1 MSRSDG
7 TGRPATTGTSATAG
21 MTGGSGRFLPRS
33 TVIRAGLAAGLAGL
47 FLPAFSACTPDDRPG
62 SVTVA
67 GGEPGGFYLEFA
79 TLLAA
84 SLQRHGVTDRAKAL
98 TTGGSLDNLGQLLTG
113 QATFAV
119 ALADAAAQ
127 KIGADDTSA
136 GGIRALG
143 RVYENYVHC
152 VVRKGDGI
160 TDLAGLAGRTV
171 AVGEPGSGTSLTTPR
186 LIETA
191 GLTSATV
198 GTVPTAAVGKS
209 VTVLN
214 LGLNDGVKALQ
225 EGSVDALFWSGGV
238 PTAAIAD
245 SNRHVPLGFLDL
257 SALIPAIRTRYGP
270 YYDRVLI
277 PAGSYEGIP
286 AVWTVGVA
294 NLLLCRSDLDDRV
307 VKKTVELLVGH
318 AEELIPRSSLGV
330 QFLSPESL
338 INTAGLQLHPAAA
351 AAYREFHG

>member
-1 MSRSDG
+1 
-7 TGRPATTGTSATAG
+7 
-21 MTGGSGRFLPRS
+21 MTGGSGNLPPRR
-33 TVIRAGLAAGLAGL
+33 TALKAGLAAGFAGML
-47 FLPAFSACTPDDRPG
+47 MPAFSACTPDDRPG

-84 SLQRHGVTDRAKAL
+84 SLQRHGVTERATAL
-98 TTGGSLDNLGQLLTG
+98 TTGGSLDNLGQLGTG

-127 KIGADDTSA
+127 RIEADSTSA
-136 GGIRALG
+136 SGIKALG

-152 VVRKGDGI
+152 VVRKGSGI
-160 TDLAGLAGRTV
+160 DDLAGLAGRTV

-186 LIETA
+186 LIEAA

-198 GTVPTAAVGKS
+198 GTAPTAAVGNS
-209 VTVLN
+209 VTVQN
-214 LGLNDGVKALQ
+214 LGLNDGLAALQ
-225 EGSVDALFWSGGV
+225 DGSVDALFWSGGV

-245 SNRHVPLGFLDL
+245 SNRHAPLGFLDL
-257 SALIPAIRTRYGP
+257 SALIPSIRSRYGP

-294 NLLLCRSDLDDRV
+294 NLLLCRSDLGERT

-338 INTAGLQLHPAAA
+338 INTAGLPLHPAAA
-351 AAYREFHG
+351 AAYRELHG

>member
-1 MSRSDG
+1 
-7 TGRPATTGTSATAG
+7 
-21 MTGGSGRFLPRS
+21 MTGMAIGSRGLPPR
-33 TVIRAGLAAGLAGL
+33 RAALKAGLAAGLAGL
-47 FLPAFSACTPDDRPG
+47 LLPSFSACTPDDRPG
-62 SVTVA
+62 TVTVA

-84 SLQRHGVTDRAKAL
+84 SLQRHGVAGQASAL
-98 TTGGSLDNLGQLLTG
+98 TTGGSLDNLAHLLTG

-127 KIGADDTSA
+127 KIGAGGNSA
-136 GGIRALG
+136 SGIKALG

-152 VVRKGDGI
+152 VVRQGSGI
-160 TDLAGLAGRTV
+160 SDLAGLAGRTV

-186 LIETA
+186 LIEAA
-191 GLTSATV
+191 GLDSVA
-198 GTVPTAAVGKS
+198 GAAGAAAAGGKT

-214 LGLNDGVKALQ
+214 LGLNDGLAALQ
-225 EGSVDALFWSGGV
+225 KGSVDALFWSGGV

-245 SNRHVPLGFLDL
+245 SNRQTPLGFLDL
-257 SALIPAIRTRYGP
+257 SALIPSIRARYGP

-277 PAGSYEGIP
+277 PAGSYGGIP
-286 AVWTVGVA
+286 AIWTVGVA
-294 NLLLCRSDLDDRV
+294 NLLLCRNDLDDRTV
-307 VKKTVELLVGH
+307 RKTIELLVGH

-338 INTAGLQLHPAAA
+338 INTAGLPLHPAAA
-351 AAYREFHG
+351 AAYRELHG

>member
-1 MSRSDG
+1 MTQTDR
-7 TGRPATTGTSATAG
+7 TGRPATGTAVDSQG
-21 MTGGSGRFLPRS
+21 LPPRRG
-33 TVIRAGLAAGLAGL
+33 VIRAGLAAGFAGL
-47 FLPAFSACTPDDRPG
+47 LLPVFSACTPEDRPG
-62 SVTVA
+62 TATVA

-84 SLQRHGVTDRAKAL
+84 SLQRHGVTDRATAL

-127 KIGADDTSA
+127 KVGADSTSA
-136 GGIRALG
+136 GGMRALG

-152 VVRKGDGI
+152 VVRKDSGI

-186 LIETA
+186 LIEAA

-198 GTVPTAAVGKS
+198 GTAPTAAVGNS
-209 VTVLN
+209 VTVQN
-214 LGLNDGVKALQ
+214 LGLNDGLAALQ
-225 EGSVDALFWSGGV
+225 DGSVDALFWSGGV

-245 SNRHVPLGFLDL
+245 SNRHAPLGFLDL
-257 SALIPAIRTRYGP
+257 SALIPSIRSRYGP

-294 NLLLCRSDLDDRV
+294 NLLLCRSDLGERT

-338 INTAGLQLHPAAA
+338 INTAGLPLHPAAA
-351 AAYREFHG
+351 AAYRELHG